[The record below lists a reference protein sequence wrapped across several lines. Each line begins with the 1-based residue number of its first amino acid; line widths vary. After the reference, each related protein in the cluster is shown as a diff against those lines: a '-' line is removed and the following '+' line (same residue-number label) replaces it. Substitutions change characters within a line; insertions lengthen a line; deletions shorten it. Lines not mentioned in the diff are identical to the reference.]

1 MVAVSPIQRLRGQDV
16 RVEAG
21 CLRGR
26 LPSMVT
32 WNCAPARQRS
42 VRRRNVIVGGR
53 WQAMPS
59 VVSWIKGPPSPV
71 LAPVVAPA
79 EHAGYV
85 FVCVRARERACLC
98 FYECMHACVQL
109 TAFH

>member
-1 MVAVSPIQRLRGQDV
+1 MVAASPINRLRGQDI

-85 FVCVRARERACLC
+85 FVCVCVRARASLC

>member
-1 MVAVSPIQRLRGQDV
+1 M
-16 RVEAG
+16 
-21 CLRGR
+21 
-26 LPSMVT
+26 
-32 WNCAPARQRS
+32 
-42 VRRRNVIVGGR
+42 GGR

-85 FVCVRARERACLC
+85 FVCVCARARVSVL
-98 FYECMHACVQL
+98 L
-109 TAFH
+109 

>member
-1 MVAVSPIQRLRGQDV
+1 MVALSPICSLRGQDI
-16 RVEAG
+16 RLESG

-32 WNCAPARQRS
+32 WNYAPARQRS

-59 VVSWIKGPPSPV
+59 VVSWIKAPPSPV
-71 LAPVVAPA
+71 LAPAVAPA
-79 EHAGYV
+79 ENAGYV
-85 FVCVRARERACLC
+85 FVCVCACARVRASVL
-98 FYECMHACVQL
+98 L
-109 TAFH
+109 